1 VNNKIIRLIVFFSL
15 IYNPLF
21 SCEGYLSLGTA
32 AGISSGD
39 IPFRTEIFQEAASE
53 NLDIVARF
61 SFLNQYHEMEKY
73 YRTNPKN
80 NNDIV
85 RFGNFSVQQSA
96 WEYRFFRLYAGIDAG
111 HSLYAARHSAEM
123 GLSSQGMLL
132 LHKTLYLR
140 VSLRAALPIPVHYS
154 LAETESGLE
163 WTPGTSIVNPV
174 PGNWKLFFSTGISFL
189 QSDTPAQPVTARLG
203 LSWLY

>member
-1 VNNKIIRLIVFFSL
+1 MNIKSLRIIIVFSL
-15 IYNPLF
+15 FLKPLF
-21 SCEGYLSLGTA
+21 SSHGYLSLGTA
-32 AGISSGD
+32 AGMSSGD

-53 NLDIVARF
+53 NLDIMARF
-61 SFLNQYHEMEKY
+61 SFLSQYHEMEKY
-73 YRTNPKN
+73 YHTNPINKN
-80 NNDIV
+80 EIV
-85 RFGNFSVQQSA
+85 RFASFSLQQSA
-96 WEYRFFRLYAGIDAG
+96 WEFRFFRLYAGIDAG

-123 GLSSQGMLL
+123 GLFSQGMLL

-154 LAETESGLE
+154 LAEAESGFE

-189 QSDTPAQPVTARLG
+189 QSDNPAQPVTARMG